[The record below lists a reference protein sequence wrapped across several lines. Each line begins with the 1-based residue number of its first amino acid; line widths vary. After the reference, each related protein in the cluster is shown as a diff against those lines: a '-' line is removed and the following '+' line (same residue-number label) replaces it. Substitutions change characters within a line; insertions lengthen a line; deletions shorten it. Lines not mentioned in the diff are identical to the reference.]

1 MDEYIQLWRDG
12 KIILNQERIDLIKYL
27 EETVLVKDHI
37 HFDEDTIENCIKF
50 INKWYFPVQL
60 YQKFVIAFIFLMDDE
75 LETPY
80 LLNSHYSWG
89 VVLVRMDLSVP
100 ISDFMTTPIHGIKKY
115 DISIVANS
123 EDQAKTSFNE
133 IYDCL
138 LEHKRNKTGE
148 RPKAPYEV
156 SKTEIKIELQVQ
168 LSNTTHLIRKP
179 KMADVKDVLFL
190 MRLLYM
196 KRQIW

>member
-1 MDEYIQLWRDG
+1 MNLKR
-12 KIILNQERIDLIKYL
+12 LI
-27 EETVLVKDHI
+27 
-37 HFDEDTIENCIKF
+37 
-50 INKWYFPVQL
+50 
-60 YQKFVIAFIFLMDDE
+60 
-75 LETPY
+75 

-89 VVLVRMDLSVP
+89 VVFGKNGFISA

-156 SKTEIKIELQVQ
+156 SKTEIKNRATGSIIKYNT
-168 LSNTTHLIRKP
+168 SNTKT
-179 KMADVKDVLFL
+179 KDGGREGCVIFDEIA
-190 MRLLYM
+190 YM